1 MANYK
6 IKDLQQAQTLNGAV
20 ALEIQDGD
28 SMSTFA
34 TLDQIAEFL
43 GNTTPVVLLTKAGP
57 IDDSYLPDMSASEI
71 AAAYDRIVADPIHTV
86 PVVRIPD
93 NGGQY
98 LVPSG
103 YGVHADTKAV
113 IGYYASQTYVLPSSL
128 TLTSE
133 TFTLSRLP
141 YTASSMEWADLL
153 NNTALPSGYLG
164 IDSDS
169 TSEEISAAV
178 GGVDA
183 FRKLCSKLLRRNC
196 IVVVSTDPAAAN
208 RSASIP
214 VIVDVKRSVG
224 LPLKITLEIE
234 YISSGKYIA
243 LTITESGGTFSAT
256 RTSVSVSDIPVALA
270 GKADLDPATGFVKSS
285 QIAPLQGRQ
294 TGVKTGNGCFFS
306 DDAQLLIDGNKTFS
320 VVFSHNEY
328 TKGAIHLLFSDHD
341 YSTLSKGI
349 YLYTIDDYVYLIFC
363 GKYLLN
369 DKIETGKVYQVIVTV
384 DKQGEAVGY
393 LNSIA
398 RNRTSDFAAYT
409 APVGFS
415 LGGLKTGQLKY
426 PGIILGARLFNY
438 ALTASE
444 VATLWNG
451 GEPERYMLPNYQRG
465 PFSDVSL
472 KNQSWTNVSG
482 KTTPYDES
490 TRTVTYTDGGGAMQ
504 DCYTNANK
512 MAAQRCVY
520 RLSVQIH
527 GYTGKGTLY
536 IINNQK
542 GVYATIDDDGLAV
555 AYIKDVEKGSLF
567 FRGGEGI
574 IGSWNVDDDLHV
586 EPIYCVAEYIA
597 AGLLADKWRDTSG
610 AGLDLPYVPTATG
623 GTAVLDYQQSL
634 LTPSGSPLHDLFVA
648 AGAVW
653 DDTAKSWTVAD
664 YTGIDTPTMT
674 KIYEQSHNV
683 LNGVD
688 WTSKLLYAT
697 IPVNLPPRADVTGY
711 NGALTTA
718 RSAFAGSTLEKAYI
732 AVNDDTAA
740 GLIDCRNLFRS
751 CSKLKT
757 VVGVIL
763 LSDSVAINTE
773 VFAYCPLLERVRI
786 RNLRSSLTF
795 AHSPLL
801 SLESLQYLVEN
812 AGNTAAI
819 TVTVHADVYA
829 KLTDPSN
836 AEWYAV
842 NAAAQARQI
851 GFAATWGA
859 FVEKD
864 AATVGDL
871 AVYDKTAG
879 AIRFVKGATLSAAQ
893 LPESLTPLAV
903 VYARQ
908 GDRVL
913 IAQLD
918 KPGIATWAY
927 RYEVAL
933 SGFDLA
939 AGGTIVLR
947 IASTYD
953 ISITYAAGISIAQLA
968 TQIDNT
974 FKTYKILN
982 VTLSAYDR
990 GGWSA
995 EADETDGRVV
1005 ISSRGYVETWTS
1017 IDVVSGATLT
1027 RRADDRNYMVSLTG
1041 VLLDEGQ
1048 TIEYIRR
1055 KNGVNDRKAGMNF
1068 DKFLQ
1073 SQSVDGTT
1081 PTSNI
1086 PLGSA
1091 TIVNQASFETSEF
1104 CAELRAAYA
1113 DYASYLF
1120 GEHMAEYPS
1129 AYGAMLRDGRTNT
1142 AKIGRLRFTDIY
1154 GQSKP
1159 CYPAA
1164 AAALEYGVAVEGA
1177 TTGLEAGGWWLPSV
1191 EELYLFMKDRVL
1203 AADDVERDPVN
1214 RTLVRLGKA
1223 PVYGDTPLW
1232 TSCEGSYTHAF
1243 MSFRQD
1249 GTMYSYIRCIGQYM
1263 IFISSL

>member
-113 IGYYASQTYVLPSSL
+113 VGYYASQTYVLPSSL

-224 LPLKITLEIE
+224 LPLKITIEIE

-270 GKADLDPATGFVKSS
+270 GKADLDPATGFVESS

-294 TGVKTGNGCFFS
+294 TGVKTGNGGFVSTDPALCLS
-306 DDAQLLIDGNKTFS
+306 TAKTLVVTFKCEGTPNSFLYFDHGGSNANLGVSIFIASNRLFCNIGPKTLVSFNPESGKLYQVVISFDKNGTSAGYMNS
-320 VVFSHNEY
+320 VKDRE
-328 TKGAIHLLFSDHD
+328 TTD
-341 YSTLSKGI
+341 YSTITDPTHFCLGALSDGS
-349 YLYTIDDYVYLIFC
+349 
-363 GKYLLN
+363 G
-369 DKIETGKVYQVIVTV
+369 
-384 DKQGEAVGY
+384 
-393 LNSIA
+393 S
-398 RNRTSDFAAYT
+398 
-409 APVGFS
+409 FS
-415 LGGLKTGQLKY
+415 GV
-426 PGIILGARLFNY
+426 ILGARLFNY

-451 GEPERYMLPNYQRG
+451 GEPERYMLP
-465 PFSDVSL
+465 L
-472 KNQSWTNVSG
+472 SG
-482 KTTPYDES
+482 EM
-490 TRTVTYTDGGGAMQ
+490 RT
-504 DCYTNANK
+504 
-512 MAAQRCVY
+512 
-520 RLSVQIH
+520 
-527 GYTGKGTLY
+527 
-536 IINNQK
+536 
-542 GVYATIDDDGLAV
+542 GL
-555 AYIKDVEKGSLF
+555 
-567 FRGGEGI
+567 
-574 IGSWNVDDDLHV
+574 
-586 EPIYCVAEYIA
+586 VAEYIA

-757 VVGVIL
+757 VVGIIL
-763 LSDSVAINTE
+763 LSDSVAINTD

-829 KLTDPSN
+829 KLTDSSN

-879 AIRFVKGATLSAAQ
+879 AIRFVKGETLSAAQ

-908 GDRVL
+908 GDKVL
-913 IAQLD
+913 IVSLD
-918 KPGIATWAY
+918 NVASELRWAAS
-927 RYEVAL
+927 YEVAL

-939 AGGTIVLR
+939 TGGTIVLR
-947 IASTYD
+947 IGSETEV
-953 ISITYAAGISIAQLA
+953 SITYAAGGTLA
-968 TQIDNT
+968 DLVSATNT
-974 FKTYKILN
+974 AFRT
-982 VTLSAYDR
+982 TLAYGSPLTSVDR
-990 GGWSA
+990 GGWA
-995 EADETDGRVV
+995 AVADDASGRMIITANGYMSWWATITV
-1005 ISSRGYVETWTS
+1005 I
-1017 IDVVSGATLT
+1017 SGATMTT
-1027 RRADDRNYMVSLTG
+1027 RPENVDYQTTITS
-1041 VLLDEGQ
+1041 VLIEGE
-1048 TIEYIRR
+1048 TEYIRR
-1055 KNGVNDRKAGMNF
+1055 KNGVNATNVGCNF
-1068 DKFLQ
+1068 AKFLQ
-1073 SQSVDGTT
+1073 YRSVNGAV
-1081 PTSNI
+1081 PTSNV

-1177 TTGLEAGGWWLPSV
+1177 TTGLEAGAWWLPSA
-1191 EELYLFMKDRVL
+1191 EEVYLLMRDRVL
-1203 AADDVERDPVN
+1203 VSTDVEKDPVN
-1214 RTLVRLGKA
+1214 RTLLRLSKA
-1223 PVYGDTPLW
+1223 TCYGTGYYPW
-1232 TSCEGSYTHAF
+1232 TSCECNSSSVFIYNGTTGE
-1243 MSFRQD
+1243 D
-1249 GTMYSYIRCIGQYM
+1249 GNGNKYSTRNVRPV
-1263 IFISSL
+1263 SAL

>member
-113 IGYYASQTYVLPSSL
+113 VGYYASQTYVLPSSL

-270 GKADLDPATGFVKSS
+270 GKADLDPATGFVESS

-294 TGVKTGNGCFFS
+294 TGVKTGNGGFVSTDPALCLS
-306 DDAQLLIDGNKTFS
+306 TAKTLVVTFKCEGTPNSFLYFDHGGSNANLGVSIFIASNRLFCNIGPKTLVSFNPESGKLYQVVISFDKNGTSAGYMNS
-320 VVFSHNEY
+320 VKDRE
-328 TKGAIHLLFSDHD
+328 TTD
-341 YSTLSKGI
+341 YSTITDPTHFCLGALSDGS
-349 YLYTIDDYVYLIFC
+349 
-363 GKYLLN
+363 G
-369 DKIETGKVYQVIVTV
+369 
-384 DKQGEAVGY
+384 
-393 LNSIA
+393 S
-398 RNRTSDFAAYT
+398 
-409 APVGFS
+409 FS
-415 LGGLKTGQLKY
+415 GV
-426 PGIILGARLFNY
+426 ILGARLFNY

-451 GEPERYMLPNYQRG
+451 GEPERYMLP
-465 PFSDVSL
+465 L
-472 KNQSWTNVSG
+472 SG
-482 KTTPYDES
+482 EM
-490 TRTVTYTDGGGAMQ
+490 RT
-504 DCYTNANK
+504 
-512 MAAQRCVY
+512 
-520 RLSVQIH
+520 
-527 GYTGKGTLY
+527 
-536 IINNQK
+536 
-542 GVYATIDDDGLAV
+542 GL
-555 AYIKDVEKGSLF
+555 
-567 FRGGEGI
+567 
-574 IGSWNVDDDLHV
+574 
-586 EPIYCVAEYIA
+586 VAEYIA

-757 VVGVIL
+757 VVGIIL
-763 LSDSVAINTE
+763 LSDSVAINTD

-829 KLTDPSN
+829 KLTDSSN

-879 AIRFVKGATLSAAQ
+879 AIRFVKGETLSAAQ

-908 GDRVL
+908 GDKVL
-913 IAQLD
+913 IVSLD
-918 KPGIATWAY
+918 NVASELRWAAS
-927 RYEVAL
+927 YEVAL

-939 AGGTIVLR
+939 TGGTIVLR
-947 IASTYD
+947 IGSETEV
-953 ISITYAAGISIAQLA
+953 SITYAAGGTLA
-968 TQIDNT
+968 DLVSATNT
-974 FKTYKILN
+974 AFRT
-982 VTLSAYDR
+982 TLAYGSPLTSVDR
-990 GGWSA
+990 GGWA
-995 EADETDGRVV
+995 AVADDASGRMIITANGYMSWWATITV
-1005 ISSRGYVETWTS
+1005 I
-1017 IDVVSGATLT
+1017 SGATMTT
-1027 RRADDRNYMVSLTG
+1027 RPENVDYQTTITS
-1041 VLLDEGQ
+1041 VLIEGE
-1048 TIEYIRR
+1048 TEYIRR
-1055 KNGVNDRKAGMNF
+1055 KNGVNATNVGCNF
-1068 DKFLQ
+1068 AKFLQ
-1073 SQSVDGTT
+1073 RRSPD
-1081 PTSNI
+1081 
-1086 PLGSA
+1086 L
-1091 TIVNQASFETSEF
+1091 E
-1104 CAELRAAYA
+1104 RAAR
-1113 DYASYLF
+1113 F
-1120 GEHMAEYPS
+1120 GDD
-1129 AYGAMLRDGRTNT
+1129 R
-1142 AKIGRLRFTDIY
+1142 
-1154 GQSKP
+1154 QS
-1159 CYPAA
+1159 
-1164 AAALEYGVAVEGA
+1164 GIV
-1177 TTGLEAGGWWLPSV
+1177 
-1191 EELYLFMKDRVL
+1191 
-1203 AADDVERDPVN
+1203 
-1214 RTLVRLGKA
+1214 
-1223 PVYGDTPLW
+1223 
-1232 TSCEGSYTHAF
+1232 
-1243 MSFRQD
+1243 
-1249 GTMYSYIRCIGQYM
+1249 
-1263 IFISSL
+1263 

>member
-57 IDDSYLPDMSASEI
+57 IDDSYLPDMPASEI

-183 FRKLCSKLLRRNC
+183 FSKLCSKLLRRNC

-214 VIVDVKRSVG
+214 VIVDVNRSVG

-256 RTSVSVSDIPVALA
+256 RTSVSVSDIPDALA

-285 QIAPLQGRQ
+285 QIAPLEGHQ
-294 TGVKTGNGCFFS
+294 TGVNTSDGNFRSTASALLFSGARTIAANFKTGHDVSGTQTIVATSGDIYGMILEFVNGNLVFRCRGAAPRVVTGIEPDTYYSVAGIYDGNEIVVYLNGGRVTSASNFS
-306 DDAQLLIDGNKTFS
+306 DDLNLK
-320 VVFSHNEY
+320 Y
-328 TKGAIHLLFSDHD
+328 LAIGSSF
-341 YSTLSKGI
+341 KGI
-349 YLYTIDDYVYLIFC
+349 
-363 GKYLLN
+363 
-369 DKIETGKVYQVIVTV
+369 VI
-384 DKQGEAVGY
+384 GC
-393 LNSIA
+393 
-398 RNRTSDFAAYT
+398 
-409 APVGFS
+409 
-415 LGGLKTGQLKY
+415 
-426 PGIILGARLFNY
+426 RLFNY

-444 VATLWNG
+444 VVTLWNG
-451 GEPERYMLPNYQRG
+451 GEPERYMLP
-465 PFSDVSL
+465 L
-472 KNQSWTNVSG
+472 SG
-482 KTTPYDES
+482 EM
-490 TRTVTYTDGGGAMQ
+490 RT
-504 DCYTNANK
+504 
-512 MAAQRCVY
+512 
-520 RLSVQIH
+520 
-527 GYTGKGTLY
+527 
-536 IINNQK
+536 
-542 GVYATIDDDGLAV
+542 GL
-555 AYIKDVEKGSLF
+555 
-567 FRGGEGI
+567 
-574 IGSWNVDDDLHV
+574 
-586 EPIYCVAEYIA
+586 VAEYIA

-757 VVGVIL
+757 VVGIIL
-763 LSDSVAINTE
+763 LSDSVAINTD

-829 KLTDPSN
+829 KLTDSSN

-879 AIRFVKGATLSAAQ
+879 AIRFVKGETLSAAQ

-908 GDRVL
+908 GDKVL
-913 IAQLD
+913 IVSLD
-918 KPGIATWAY
+918 NVASELRWAAS
-927 RYEVAL
+927 YEVAL

-939 AGGTIVLR
+939 TGGTIVLR
-947 IASTYD
+947 IGSETEV
-953 ISITYAAGISIAQLA
+953 SITYAAGGTLA
-968 TQIDNT
+968 DLVSATNT
-974 FKTYKILN
+974 AFRT
-982 VTLSAYDR
+982 TLAYGSPLTSVDR
-990 GGWSA
+990 GGWA
-995 EADETDGRVV
+995 AVADDASGRMIITANGYMSWWATITV
-1005 ISSRGYVETWTS
+1005 I
-1017 IDVVSGATLT
+1017 SGATMTT
-1027 RRADDRNYMVSLTG
+1027 RPENVDYQTTITS
-1041 VLLDEGQ
+1041 VLIEGE
-1048 TIEYIRR
+1048 TEYIRR
-1055 KNGVNDRKAGMNF
+1055 KNGVNATNVGCNF
-1068 DKFLQ
+1068 AKFLQ
-1073 SQSVDGTT
+1073 YRSVNGAV
-1081 PTSNI
+1081 PTSNV

-1177 TTGLEAGGWWLPSV
+1177 TTGLEAGAWWLPSA
-1191 EELYLFMKDRVL
+1191 EEVYLLMRDRVL
-1203 AADDVERDPVN
+1203 VSTDVEKDPVN
-1214 RTLVRLGKA
+1214 RTLLRLSKA
-1223 PVYGDTPLW
+1223 TCYGTGYYPW
-1232 TSCEGSYTHAF
+1232 TSCECNSSSVFIYNGTTGE
-1243 MSFRQD
+1243 D
-1249 GTMYSYIRCIGQYM
+1249 GNGNKYSTRNVRPV
-1263 IFISSL
+1263 SAL

>member
-113 IGYYASQTYVLPSSL
+113 VGYYASQTYVLPSSL

-183 FRKLCSKLLRRNC
+183 FSKLCSKLLRRNC

-270 GKADLDPATGFVKSS
+270 GKADLDPATGFVESS

-294 TGVKTGNGCFFS
+294 TGVKTGNGGFVSTDPALCLS
-306 DDAQLLIDGNKTFS
+306 TAKTLVVTFKCEGTPNSFLYFDHGGSNANLGVSIFIASNRLFCNIGPKTLVSFNPESGKLYQVVISFDKNGTSAGYMNS
-320 VVFSHNEY
+320 VKDRE
-328 TKGAIHLLFSDHD
+328 TTD
-341 YSTLSKGI
+341 YSTITDPTHFCLGALSDGS
-349 YLYTIDDYVYLIFC
+349 
-363 GKYLLN
+363 G
-369 DKIETGKVYQVIVTV
+369 
-384 DKQGEAVGY
+384 
-393 LNSIA
+393 S
-398 RNRTSDFAAYT
+398 
-409 APVGFS
+409 FS
-415 LGGLKTGQLKY
+415 GV
-426 PGIILGARLFNY
+426 ILGARLFNY

-451 GEPERYMLPNYQRG
+451 GEPERYMLP
-465 PFSDVSL
+465 L
-472 KNQSWTNVSG
+472 SG
-482 KTTPYDES
+482 EM
-490 TRTVTYTDGGGAMQ
+490 RT
-504 DCYTNANK
+504 
-512 MAAQRCVY
+512 
-520 RLSVQIH
+520 
-527 GYTGKGTLY
+527 
-536 IINNQK
+536 
-542 GVYATIDDDGLAV
+542 GL
-555 AYIKDVEKGSLF
+555 
-567 FRGGEGI
+567 
-574 IGSWNVDDDLHV
+574 
-586 EPIYCVAEYIA
+586 VAEYIA

-757 VVGVIL
+757 VVGIIL
-763 LSDSVAINTE
+763 LSDSVAINTD

-829 KLTDPSN
+829 KLTDSSN

-879 AIRFVKGATLSAAQ
+879 AIRFVKGETLSAAQ

-908 GDRVL
+908 GDKVL
-913 IAQLD
+913 IVSLD
-918 KPGIATWAY
+918 NVASELRWAAS
-927 RYEVAL
+927 YEVAL

-939 AGGTIVLR
+939 TGGTIVLR
-947 IASTYD
+947 IGSETEV
-953 ISITYAAGISIAQLA
+953 SITYAAGGTLA
-968 TQIDNT
+968 DLVSATNT
-974 FKTYKILN
+974 AFRT
-982 VTLSAYDR
+982 TLAYGSPLTSVDR
-990 GGWSA
+990 GGWA
-995 EADETDGRVV
+995 AVADDASGRMIITANGYMSWWATITV
-1005 ISSRGYVETWTS
+1005 I
-1017 IDVVSGATLT
+1017 SGATMTT
-1027 RRADDRNYMVSLTG
+1027 RPENVDYQTTITS
-1041 VLLDEGQ
+1041 VLIEGE
-1048 TIEYIRR
+1048 TEYIRR
-1055 KNGVNDRKAGMNF
+1055 KNGVNATNVGCNF
-1068 DKFLQ
+1068 AKFLQ
-1073 SQSVDGTT
+1073 YRSVNGAV
-1081 PTSNI
+1081 PTSNV

-1177 TTGLEAGGWWLPSV
+1177 TTGLEAGAWWLPSA
-1191 EELYLFMKDRVL
+1191 EEVYLLMRDRVL
-1203 AADDVERDPVN
+1203 VSTDVEKDPVN
-1214 RTLVRLGKA
+1214 RTLLRLSKA
-1223 PVYGDTPLW
+1223 TCYGTGYYPW
-1232 TSCEGSYTHAF
+1232 TSCECNSSSVFIYNGTTGE
-1243 MSFRQD
+1243 D
-1249 GTMYSYIRCIGQYM
+1249 GNGNKYSTRNVRPV
-1263 IFISSL
+1263 SAL

>member
-183 FRKLCSKLLRRNC
+183 FSKLCSKLLRRNC
-196 IVVVSTDPAAAN
+196 IVVVSTDPAVAN

-214 VIVDVKRSVG
+214 VIVDVKKGVG

-234 YISSGKYIA
+234 YISSGEYIA
-243 LTITESGGTFSAT
+243 LTITESGGTFSAM
-256 RTSVSVSDIPVALA
+256 RTSVSVSDIPDALA

-285 QIAPLQGRQ
+285 QIAPLEGHQ
-294 TGVKTGNGCFFS
+294 TGVNTSDGNFRSTASALLFSGARTIAANFKTGHDVSGTQTIVATSGDIYGMILEFVNGNLVFRCRGAAPRVVTGIEPDTYYSVAGIYDGNEIVVYLNGGRVTSASNFS
-306 DDAQLLIDGNKTFS
+306 DDLNLK
-320 VVFSHNEY
+320 Y
-328 TKGAIHLLFSDHD
+328 LAIGSSF
-341 YSTLSKGI
+341 KGI
-349 YLYTIDDYVYLIFC
+349 
-363 GKYLLN
+363 
-369 DKIETGKVYQVIVTV
+369 VI
-384 DKQGEAVGY
+384 GC
-393 LNSIA
+393 
-398 RNRTSDFAAYT
+398 
-409 APVGFS
+409 
-415 LGGLKTGQLKY
+415 
-426 PGIILGARLFNY
+426 RLFNY

-444 VATLWNG
+444 VVTLWNG
-451 GEPERYMLPNYQRG
+451 GEPERYMLP
-465 PFSDVSL
+465 L
-472 KNQSWTNVSG
+472 SG
-482 KTTPYDES
+482 EM
-490 TRTVTYTDGGGAMQ
+490 RT
-504 DCYTNANK
+504 
-512 MAAQRCVY
+512 
-520 RLSVQIH
+520 
-527 GYTGKGTLY
+527 
-536 IINNQK
+536 
-542 GVYATIDDDGLAV
+542 GL
-555 AYIKDVEKGSLF
+555 
-567 FRGGEGI
+567 
-574 IGSWNVDDDLHV
+574 
-586 EPIYCVAEYIA
+586 VAEYIA

-757 VVGVIL
+757 VVGIIL
-763 LSDSVAINTE
+763 LSDSVAINTD

-801 SLESLQYLVEN
+801 SLESLQYLVET

-829 KLTDPSN
+829 KLTDSSN

-879 AIRFVKGATLSAAQ
+879 AIRFVKGETLSAAQ

-908 GDRVL
+908 GDKVL
-913 IAQLD
+913 IVSLD
-918 KPGIATWAY
+918 NVASELRWAAS
-927 RYEVAL
+927 YEVAL

-939 AGGTIVLR
+939 TGGTIVLR
-947 IASTYD
+947 IGSETEV
-953 ISITYAAGISIAQLA
+953 SITYAAGGTLA
-968 TQIDNT
+968 D
-974 FKTYKILN
+974 L
-982 VTLSAYDR
+982 VSA
-990 GGWSA
+990 
-995 EADETDGRVV
+995 
-1005 ISSRGYVETWTS
+1005 
-1017 IDVVSGATLT
+1017 
-1027 RRADDRNYMVSLTG
+1027 
-1041 VLLDEGQ
+1041 
-1048 TIEYIRR
+1048 
-1055 KNGVNDRKAGMNF
+1055 
-1068 DKFLQ
+1068 
-1073 SQSVDGTT
+1073 
-1081 PTSNI
+1081 
-1086 PLGSA
+1086 
-1091 TIVNQASFETSEF
+1091 
-1104 CAELRAAYA
+1104 
-1113 DYASYLF
+1113 
-1120 GEHMAEYPS
+1120 
-1129 AYGAMLRDGRTNT
+1129 TNT
-1142 AKIGRLRFTDIY
+1142 AFRTTLAY
-1154 GQSKP
+1154 GSP
-1159 CYPAA
+1159 
-1164 AAALEYGVAVEGA
+1164 L
-1177 TTGLEAGGWWLPSV
+1177 TSV
-1191 EELYLFMKDRVL
+1191 D
-1203 AADDVERDPVN
+1203 
-1214 RTLVRLGKA
+1214 
-1223 PVYGDTPLW
+1223 
-1232 TSCEGSYTHAF
+1232 SC
-1243 MSFRQD
+1243 R
-1249 GTMYSYIRCIGQYM
+1249 
-1263 IFISSL
+1263 